1 MRDTKPGRILAEII
15 GQLELLKA
23 YGWICD
29 HGTSVGR
36 PTLALLGLWFV
47 TFSPGEDVPHMRRR
61 SRPGMFFTTRA
72 GACCRLS
79 VVMPMS
85 KSTPLTL
92 YAPHRRRCIFSA
104 PSLRSSARSFCFS
117 WPWRSGSNFACLF
130 DAIQRRFDPWD
141 FPPSPR
147 RI

>member
-15 GQLELLKA
+15 GQLELRKA

-36 PTLALLGLWFV
+36 PALALLGLWFV
-47 TFSPGEDVPHMRRR
+47 TFLAWRGWAADEAAITTWDVLYHTARMC
-61 SRPGMFFTTRA
+61 
-72 GACCRLS
+72 ACQRL
-79 VVMPMS
+79 PMS
-85 KSTPLTL
+85 KSKPLTP

-104 PSLRSSARSFCFS
+104 PSPRSSARSFCFS

-130 DAIQRRFDPWD
+130 DAIQRRFDPWG